1 MTNSRA
7 EALATIEAHRVHTMT
22 SGKCSSHIDKGRMC
36 DAFTFATL
44 YVEALDEIES
54 QRQLKDGALVA
65 NQQVASENVSLREQ
79 VSFLEKVR
87 DEALDVNRRN
97 NEHWGSQLAKTRQE
111 VKKSEKCAKDYHQMY
126 LDVCEIAD
134 SSDAALRTELA
145 AAQERIKEME

>member
-1 MTNSRA
+1 
-7 EALATIEAHRVHTMT
+7 
-22 SGKCSSHIDKGRMC
+22 
-36 DAFTFATL
+36 
-44 YVEALDEIES
+44 
-54 QRQLKDGALVA
+54 
-65 NQQVASENVSLREQ
+65 VSLREQ

>member
-1 MTNSRA
+1 MSD
-7 EALATIEAHRVHTMT
+7 L
-22 SGKCSSHIDKGRMC
+22 SS
-36 DAFTFATL
+36 F
-44 YVEALDEIES
+44 
-54 QRQLKDGALVA
+54 
-65 NQQVASENVSLREQ
+65 REQ

-134 SSDAALRTELA
+134 SSDAELRTELA
-145 AAQERIKEME
+145 EAQAQLKEME